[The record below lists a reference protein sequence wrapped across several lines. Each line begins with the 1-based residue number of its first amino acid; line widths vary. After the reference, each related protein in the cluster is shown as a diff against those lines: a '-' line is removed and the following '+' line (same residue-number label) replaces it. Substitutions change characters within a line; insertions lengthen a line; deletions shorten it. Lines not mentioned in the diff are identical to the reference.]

1 MMRENVILS
10 YSVPSRTISARHTAY
25 RLQAIKE
32 GKEVQLKK
40 DRFTGKNTTPYHS
53 SPLAVEW
60 SPVNTATPS
69 TVHSLFHNSTTNN
82 RTRSIF
88 KSQQNCKIVQK
99 LSKHFLPAPKPIPPL
114 PNPFRSLNRATKPVQ
129 SSSHVHSIAIFLLS
143 LSCSLAICLPSSILQ
158 LWLSWSLKD
167 PQSWSSLRTG
177 LHDWSGPVMSPD
189 GSRIG
194 VDRCRSLP
202 VMH

>member
-1 MMRENVILS
+1 VILS

-40 DRFTGKNTTPYHS
+40 DRFTGKTLHHITALPSLSSGLQSTQQLPQLSIHFSIILRPTTVLDRFS
-53 SPLAVEW
+53 KAS
-60 SPVNTATPS
+60 
-69 TVHSLFHNSTTNN
+69 
-82 RTRSIF
+82 
-88 KSQQNCKIVQK
+88 KIAQK
-99 LSKHFLPAPKPIPPL
+99 LTKHFLPAPKPIPPL

-129 SSSHVHSIAIFLLS
+129 SSSHVHSIAICLLS
-143 LSCSLAICLPSSILQ
+143 LSCSLAILQ
-158 LWLSWSLKD
+158 LWLSWSLKG
-167 PQSWSSLRTG
+167 PQSWSTLRTG

-202 VMH
+202 VTH